1 MNALM
6 AIKHP
11 PVTWPD
17 VRRMY
22 YWVPTSTL
30 FLFMATVALRG
41 ALGLGLPRLAVRVVL
56 VSNLA
61 SLPTHRHYL
70 ETDHLSAEM
79 AYSPS
84 LLEALKHTADSAYD
98 PGGTV
103 GEGPVYQLALRWR
116 VSGDPSFAAAAAR
129 ILDAWAT
136 TLTAFTGDS
145 NVDLRA
151 GLRNVFG
158 GEAPRP
164 GVLRQS
170 PHDQHNA

>member
-1 MNALM
+1 MRAGAFAALGLFAIVYWAVGLTRTGWDKAADWFLFELIGGALVVVPLLAPLM
-6 AIKHP
+6 VIKHP

-103 GEGPVYQLALRWR
+103 GEGPVYQLALRWQTCR
-116 VSGDPSFAAAAAR
+116 
-129 ILDAWAT
+129 
-136 TLTAFTGDS
+136 
-145 NVDLRA
+145 
-151 GLRNVFG
+151 
-158 GEAPRP
+158 
-164 GVLRQS
+164 
-170 PHDQHNA
+170 